1 MASILKLILSSI
13 AGVEFQ
19 FIQRDTELIAD
30 LDIGALKLS
39 MVYEDIK
46 EQFNVDLSNE
56 TVSPVNVSE
65 LMTLIKNQVKVS

>member
-30 LDIGALKLS
+30 LDIDALKLS
-39 MVYEDIK
+39 MVYEDIR